1 MSSTATRRVRVT
13 PIAAY
18 IITERLVFGPYAN
31 FFLPKARQ
39 AQLRCSALLR
49 WHANMCTA
57 SKQQL
62 VDTEVKV
69 DVCTLMC
76 ELAEERGNI
85 LHRLEV
91 EVFRGECSWV
101 VLIEPFYLWS
111 RLSPLWIHPK
121 AAQETNSFPL
131 GGGGKQQWEG
141 RRFITECRHQ
151 EIPRSFVPIVLF
163 SAVKPGGWSGALWG
177 HYTKIT
183 KKTPAPVMGAA
194 RKIKKKRKKLKCRFA
209 DCQISHSCVQPEGGK
224 WREETEIFIEYV
236 GHWAPACFKS

>member
-13 PIAAY
+13 RIAAY

-131 GGGGKQQWEG
+131 G
-141 RRFITECRHQ
+141 
-151 EIPRSFVPIVLF
+151 
-163 SAVKPGGWSGALWG
+163 
-177 HYTKIT
+177 
-183 KKTPAPVMGAA
+183 
-194 RKIKKKRKKLKCRFA
+194 
-209 DCQISHSCVQPEGGK
+209 EGG
-224 WREETEIFIEYV
+224 RTTVRGEEIHYRVQASGNTQILRAYCIIQR
-236 GHWAPACFKS
+236 C